1 MIFNTI
7 IKRDKN
13 LEGFISCPLG
23 QSFSDRNFC
32 WNLFP
37 TKRRLLYKSLMI
49 FNTIIKRDKN
59 LEGFISCPL
68 GQSFSDRNFCWNL
81 FPTKRRLLDEK

>member
-1 MIFNTI
+1 
-7 IKRDKN
+7 
-13 LEGFISCPLG
+13 
-23 QSFSDRNFC
+23 
-32 WNLFP
+32 
-37 TKRRLLYKSLMI
+37 MI